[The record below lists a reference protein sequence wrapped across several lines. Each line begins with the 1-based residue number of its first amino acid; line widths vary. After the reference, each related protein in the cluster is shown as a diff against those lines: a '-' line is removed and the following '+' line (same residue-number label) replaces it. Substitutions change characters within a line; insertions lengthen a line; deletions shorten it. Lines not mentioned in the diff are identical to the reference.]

1 MAVCRVVTEVD
12 LDEIVQYLDQ
22 KLVDEL
28 MRRGEIRIQDLDA
41 MSRLVPNQKPSYV
54 KIVSVKK

>member
-1 MAVCRVVTEVD
+1 MAICRVVTELD
-12 LDEIVQYLDQ
+12 LDEIAQYLDQ
-22 KLVDEL
+22 ELVDEL
-28 MRRGEIRIQDLDA
+28 MRRGEIRIHDLDA